1 MSATAPST
9 ATRSL
14 AELVAA
20 SAEESVS
27 LLLAR
32 SSLIGLPQKPSRAL
46 VFGCGSGH
54 TAVAIADRFGGAV
67 GFDPSGQLISD
78 AELAHGSR
86 ADCEFAVGGIS
97 ELTELT
103 ERFAL
108 VHADLSQRDLIKKT
122 DVAHAVSAFLSVLA
136 PGGIA
141 AIGIPARRTVF
152 RRAALGFA
160 AVARGV
166 AAAGGRVTWV
176 SGHEDD
182 TFWIFVRGRPPQLR
196 LLPPVQHPIV

>member
-1 MSATAPST
+1 MSATAP
-9 ATRSL
+9 RSL

-27 LLLAR
+27 VLLAR
-32 SSLIGLPQKPSRAL
+32 SSLIGLPKKPSRAL

-54 TAVAIADRFGGAV
+54 TAVAIADRFDGAV
-67 GFDPSGQLISD
+67 GIDPSGELILD
-78 AELAHGSR
+78 AALAYGSR
-86 ADCEFAVGGIS
+86 EDCEFTVGGIN
-97 ELTELT
+97 ELTGLT

-108 VHADLSQRDLIKKT
+108 VHVDLSQRDLIKKA
-122 DVAHAVSAFLSVLA
+122 DVAHAISAFLSVLA

-141 AIGIPARRTVF
+141 AIGIPARRTVL
-152 RRAALGFA
+152 RRAALRFA

-182 TFWIFVRGRPPQLR
+182 TVWIFVRGRAPHLR

>member
-1 MSATAPST
+1 MGATAP
-9 ATRSL
+9 RSL

-27 LLLAR
+27 VLLAR
-32 SSLIGLPQKPSRAL
+32 SSLIGLPKNGSRAL

-54 TAVAIADRFGGAV
+54 TTVALAGRFGGAL
-67 GFDPSGQLISD
+67 GIDPSGHLILD
-78 AELAHGSR
+78 AALAHGLR
-86 ADCEFAVGGIS
+86 ENCEFTVGGL
-97 ELTELT
+97 EEVAALR

-108 VHADLSQRDLIKKT
+108 VHADLSRRELVDRA
-122 DVAHAVSAFLSVLA
+122 DVDRAVSAFVSVLA

-141 AIGIPARRTVF
+141 AIGIPARRGVL
-152 RRAALGFA
+152 RRASARWP

-182 TFWIFVRGRPPQLR
+182 TVWIFARGRPPHLR
-196 LLPPVQHPIV
+196 LLPAAQHPSV

>member
-1 MSATAPST
+1 MSPPAPG
-9 ATRSL
+9 SL

-27 LLLAR
+27 VLLAR
-32 SSLIGLPQKPSRAL
+32 SSLIGLPAKPLRAL

-67 GFDPSGQLISD
+67 GIDPSGRRILD
-78 AELAHGSR
+78 AELAYGSR
-86 ADCEFAVGGIS
+86 EDCDFTVGGIS

-122 DVAHAVSAFLSVLA
+122 DVARAVSAFLSVLA

-152 RRAALGFA
+152 RRAALRFP
-160 AVARGV
+160 AVARGI

-182 TFWIFVRGRPPQLR
+182 TVWIFVRGRAPHLR

>member
-1 MSATAPST
+1 MGAGAP
-9 ATRSL
+9 RSL

-27 LLLAR
+27 VLLAR
-32 SSLIGLPQKPSRAL
+32 SSLIGLPKKTSRAL

-54 TAVAIADRFGGAV
+54 NAVAIADRFGGV
-67 GFDPSGQLISD
+67 LGIDPSGELISD
-78 AELAHGSR
+78 AAVAYGLR
-86 ADCEFAVGGIS
+86 DDCEFTVGGIS

-108 VHADLSQRDLIKKT
+108 VHADLSQRDLIKKA
-122 DVAHAVSAFLSVLA
+122 DVAPAISAFLSVLA

-141 AIGIPARRTVF
+141 AIGIPARRTVL
-152 RRAALGFA
+152 RRAALRFA

-166 AAAGGRVTWV
+166 AAAGGRVTWI
-176 SGHEDD
+176 SGLEDD
-182 TFWIFVRGRPPQLR
+182 TVWIFVRGPAPHLR
-196 LLPPVQHPIV
+196 LLPPVQHAHV